1 MIRLDGNRLAAFR
14 GAGVAGTV
22 QSVAGCELFGA
33 ARSPLWA
40 SPYSAAATR
49 ALKAAYPDL
58 WNTLKQFG
66 FDNPDKV
73 PFINQYPLV
82 APYLL
87 ADGLAFMVDCQYE
100 CSAALWKDLI
110 GAVEFAGSGVSLQDG
125 VPYFSGSSAS
135 YQNTASTLAF
145 NYGAVTLEIVY
156 KATVDNSGSNR
167 KFFGVKGGTVSYGA
181 LSNNRGIICSDGS
194 CQQFPYIT
202 NAQFTRASV
211 YSDSYAYFNGIAKV
225 ASGGNSWGDENK
237 NFIGNGGSWNGYAG
251 RVYAIRI
258 YNRKLTE
265 QEILANQAID
275 LQRWQPS

>member
-1 MIRLDGNRLAAFR
+1 MIRLDGNSLAAFR

-22 QSVAGCELFGA
+22 QRMAGCLVHE
-33 ARSPLWA
+33 A
-40 SPYSAAATR
+40 SPYSEAATA
-49 ALKAAYPDL
+49 ALKA
-58 WNTLKQFG
+58 QFPTQWPTIRDYG
-66 FDNPDKV
+66 FSHPEIVPYVNANPLCAAIWCCYV
-73 PFINQYPLV
+73 Q
-82 APYLL
+82 
-87 ADGLAFMVDCQYE
+87 DGLVFQMDCNYE
-100 CSAALWKDLI
+100 CTAAKWKDVRSALEFI
-110 GAVEFAGSGVSLQDG
+110 GTNVQILDG
-125 VPYFSGSSAS
+125 VPYFSGSSAK

-275 LQRWQPS
+275 LQRWQPA